1 MHNDLIRNNEQK
13 YARQGILPLYHE
25 KLLYSVARC
34 SESRHI
40 PNKDVNRIFSWLYLG
55 LERWYK
61 QLVLPLLPL
70 EIMYYMIFWEKS
82 IFRKKSLLHTLSHL
96 IFLVENF
103 NLPGAK
109 SFFFREIFIFEQ
121 FRGTSNHFTY
131 YQI

>member
-1 MHNDLIRNNEQK
+1 MFRK
-13 YARQGILPLYHE
+13 F
-25 KLLYSVARC
+25 
-34 SESRHI
+34 SRYI
-40 PNKDVNRIFSWLYLG
+40 PNKDLNRNFFKLYLG

-70 EIMYYMIFWEKS
+70 EIKYYLIFWGKS
-82 IFRKKSLLHTLSHL
+82 IFRKKNPVHTLSHL

-121 FRGTSNHFTY
+121 FRGTFNHFTY
-131 YQI
+131 YEI